1 MTLTQAQSPQRHPS
15 AHIPKHTHT
24 HAANLTDSSAALIAD
39 LNRPGDLSLSLTHTR
54 HTSFF
59 FPSSFFLPFL
69 LFSLSPF
76 FFSPRPN
83 IPRSLSPCHFTS
95 AHSPP
100 LSLSP
105 PPPPIIFTRNFLAS
119 VVPHS
124 IGVRTQYASC
134 FRPFPRDLC
143 AVFKH
148 VYVTL
153 CI

>member
-100 LSLSP
+100 LSLSLLP
-105 PPPPIIFTRNFLAS
+105 PPHYLYQKFLGLCRAA
-119 VVPHS
+119 
-124 IGVRTQYASC
+124 QYRGQNTVC
-134 FRPFPRDLC
+134 FMFSPFSP
-143 AVFKH
+143 
-148 VYVTL
+148 
-153 CI
+153 